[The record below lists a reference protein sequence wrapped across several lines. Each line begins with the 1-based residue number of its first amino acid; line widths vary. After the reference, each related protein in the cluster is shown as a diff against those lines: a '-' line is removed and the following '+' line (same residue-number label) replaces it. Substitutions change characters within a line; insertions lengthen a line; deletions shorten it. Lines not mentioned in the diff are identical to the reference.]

1 MESGKETF
9 REAVDE
15 PEREPKL
22 LMSAKNSLSEQ
33 QTRELSDC
41 SSREAD
47 EGKPAKNTL
56 KKTFTSLLSRMQIG
70 KLAADGSS
78 VTDTESLCENT
89 SQWILDIATS
99 WPYFRVKLSCV
110 CLKFTYKKKSKN
122 KMVKKD
128 TQYLLLVGF
137 KKLNTKRK
145 GDTRLAN

>member
-1 MESGKETF
+1 MESGKEPF

-78 VTDTESLCENT
+78 VTDTESLCEST
-89 SQWILDIATS
+89 SQWILDIAIITNITH
-99 WPYFRVKLSCV
+99 V
-110 CLKFTYKKKSKN
+110 
-122 KMVKKD
+122 
-128 TQYLLLVGF
+128 QYLQNCAEILIIL
-137 KKLNTKRK
+137 
-145 GDTRLAN
+145 